1 MDDASSSHSSLRGT
15 CKQARS
21 VRSRNYSAG
30 VTRGPRLFAFD
41 ASTSIR
47 LAFVVLS
54 VILAASDESLEEVL
68 PWLLLVVALD
78 LVVVALDG
86 MPVSRRGVV
95 DSFVL
100 TLLVVS
106 AVGAGAGF
114 ALTGIGASSLV
125 LIPAYNAGMRF
136 GRLGMLATSVAA
148 GGAFLVCKWAFP
160 TQEPLVAEELI
171 LWLAATV
178 GLGLVGAWNRGLTAD
193 RAGGSD
199 PAAREA
205 IELIQ
210 RLQDLSSQ
218 MSTGLDAPAS
228 ATLAL
233 DLLSAQVP
241 STRSAVLV
249 TQDAE
254 HLVPV
259 ALRGSTRAPW
269 HIAEHVAALLRT
281 NPASW
286 VPTEVAFTDELGRRR
301 ALVVPFDLG
310 NGSTTVVVAE
320 RPDGG
325 SFSDAERTVARDVT
339 RRIAPTLQA
348 GLLFGTLRQFAS
360 LEERNRI
367 ARDIHDGIAQELAAL
382 GYQIDALRAQA
393 GPPGLPM
400 RDGLDKLRTQL
411 SDAMHD
417 LRLHI
422 TDLRVAERPGT
433 GLGSVLGAAVQSFG
447 SVTGVRTTVTVSES
461 QRRLDPRVEILIHRL
476 VMDIL
481 ADAQACGA
489 RNAWVSL
496 TTSVAG
502 PANVDVSHDGDPRTA
517 RRAFK
522 DPALEGLD
530 ATLFVRTE
538 TNGRTTVNLSVQ
550 EPAPVG
556 VFRPTP

>member
-1 MDDASSSHSSLRGT
+1 MTRSPRFLGLDAS
-15 CKQARS
+15 AR
-21 VRSRNYSAG
+21 
-30 VTRGPRLFAFD
+30 
-41 ASTSIR
+41 IR
-47 LAFVVLS
+47 LAFAALS
-54 VILAASDESLEEVL
+54 AFLAVYTGSVPLVL
-68 PWLLLVVALD
+68 PWLILVVALD
-78 LVVVALDG
+78 LVVTALEM
-86 MPVSRRGVV
+86 MPMLRRGVV
-95 DSFVL
+95 DTL
-100 TLLVVS
+100 IITLLS
-106 AVGAGAGF
+106 AAAAAAGVGY
-114 ALTGIGASSLV
+114 ALTEMGAKTGLAASILV
-125 LIPAYNAGMRF
+125 LIPTYHAGMRF

-148 GGAFLVCKWAFP
+148 GAGFGLSVWALDVERGVLP
-160 TQEPLVAEELI
+160 GDI
-171 LWLAATV
+171 LWLFAAI
-178 GLGLVGAWNRGLTAD
+178 GLGVLGAWNRGLA
-193 RAGGSD
+193 AAQGAESD

-205 IELIQ
+205 IELIR
-210 RLQDLSSQ
+210 RLQDLSGQ

-233 DLLSAQVP
+233 DLLSAEVP

-269 HIAEHVAALLRT
+269 HIAEHVSDLLRT
-281 NPASW
+281 NPSSW
-286 VPTEVAFTDELGRRR
+286 EPTEVAFTDELGRRR

-310 NGSTTVVVAE
+310 NGSTTVLVAE

-325 SFSDAERTVARDVT
+325 HFTEAERRVARDVT

-382 GYQIDALRAQA
+382 GYQVDALRAQA
-393 GPPGLPM
+393 GPPGIPM
-400 RDGLDKLRTQL
+400 RDGLDRLREQL
-411 SDAMHD
+411 SEAMAD

-447 SVTGVRTTVTVSES
+447 SVTGVRTTVTVSEG

-496 TTSVAG
+496 ATSVAG
-502 PANVDVSHDGDPRTA
+502 PAIVDVSHDGDPRTA
-517 RRAFK
+517 RRSFK

-530 ATLFVRTE
+530 ATLFVRSD
-538 TNGRTTVNLSVQ
+538 TNGRTTVNLTVQ
-550 EPAPVG
+550 EPAAVG
-556 VFRPTP
+556 AFRPPT

>member
-1 MDDASSSHSSLRGT
+1 MTRSLRIPGLDASA
-15 CKQARS
+15 Q
-21 VRSRNYSAG
+21 
-30 VTRGPRLFAFD
+30 
-41 ASTSIR
+41 IR

-54 VILAASDESLEEVL
+54 GLLAVQNDTVAEVL
-68 PWLLLVVALD
+68 PWMLLVLVLD
-78 LVVVALDG
+78 LAIVALDG
-86 MPVSRRGVV
+86 MVLRRGVMN
-95 DSFVL
+95 SMVL
-100 TLLVVS
+100 TLLCCS
-106 AVGAGAGF
+106 AAAAGAGYALAGHGGARCSSSSRRTTRGRSTAGSGSCSPAWSRAGPTSCRPGWAPTHEGIQVQLF
-114 ALTGIGASSLV
+114 AWIGAALT
-125 LIPAYNAGMRF
+125 
-136 GRLGMLATSVAA
+136 
-148 GGAFLVCKWAFP
+148 
-160 TQEPLVAEELI
+160 
-171 LWLAATV
+171 
-178 GLGLVGAWNRGLTAD
+178 LGLLGAWNRRLTD
-193 RAGGSD
+193 EQEQDVD

-210 RLQDLSSQ
+210 RLQDLSGQ

-228 ATLAL
+228 ASLAL
-233 DLLSAQVP
+233 DLLSAEVP

-269 HIAEHVAALLRT
+269 HIAEHVADLLRT

-286 VPTEVAFTDELGRRR
+286 MPTEVVFTDELGRRR
-301 ALVVPFDLG
+301 ALVVPFALG

-320 RPDGG
+320 RPDGRP
-325 SFSDAERTVARDVT
+325 FTEAERQIARNVT

-382 GYQIDALRAQA
+382 GYQVDALRAQA
-393 GPPGLPM
+393 GPPGIPM
-400 RDGLDKLRTQL
+400 RDGLDRLREQL
-411 SDAMHD
+411 SDAMAD
-417 LRLHI
+417 LRMHI

-433 GLGSVLGAAVQSFG
+433 GLGAVLGAAVQSFG
-447 SVTGVRTTVTVSES
+447 SVTGVRTTVTVSEG
-461 QRRLDPRVEILIHRL
+461 QRRMDPRVEILIHRL

-496 TTSVAG
+496 TTSVVG
-502 PANVDVSHDGDPRTA
+502 PAVVDVSHDGDPNTS

-538 TNGRTTVNLSVQ
+538 PNGRTTVNLTVQ
-550 EPAPVG
+550 EPTPVG
-556 VFRPTP
+556 AFRELR

>member
-1 MDDASSSHSSLRGT
+1 MTLTRRFPGLDAS
-15 CKQARS
+15 A
-21 VRSRNYSAG
+21 
-30 VTRGPRLFAFD
+30 
-41 ASTSIR
+41 SIR
-47 LAFVVLS
+47 LGFAVLS
-54 VILAASDESLEEVL
+54 GLLAVPDHVVAVL

-78 LVVVALDG
+78 LVIVALDSLPMG
-86 MPVSRRGVV
+86 RGVARTL
-95 DSFVL
+95 DL
-100 TLLVVS
+100 TLLS
-106 AVGAGAGF
+106 AGAVAAGVGYTF
-114 ALTGIGASSLV
+114 AESGAALLI
-125 LIPAYNAGMRF
+125 LIPAYHAGSKYGRF
-136 GRLGMLATSVAA
+136 GFLLCCALA
-148 GGAFLVCKWAFP
+148 GGSCLLTA
-160 TQEPLVAEELI
+160 
-171 LWLAATV
+171 WLSSEFALPKGTLAWLGAALA
-178 GLGLVGAWNRGLTAD
+178 LGLIGAWNQRLLAEQD
-193 RAGGSD
+193 SRDAD
-199 PAAREA
+199 PAAHEA

-210 RLQDLSSQ
+210 RLQDLSGQ

-233 DLLSAQVP
+233 DLLSAEVP

-249 TQDAE
+249 THDAE

-269 HIAEHVAALLRT
+269 PIAEHVADLLHA

-286 VPTEVAFTDELGRRR
+286 EPTEVLFVDELGRRR
-301 ALVVPFDLG
+301 ALVVPFALG

-320 RPDGG
+320 RPVGQPFTD
-325 SFSDAERTVARDVT
+325 DERRIARDVT

-393 GPPGLPM
+393 GPPGIAM
-400 RDGLDKLRTQL
+400 RDRLDGLREQL
-411 SDAMHD
+411 GEAMAD
-417 LRLHI
+417 LRMHI

-433 GLGSVLGAAVQSFG
+433 GLGAVLGAAVQSFG

-489 RNAWVSL
+489 RNAWVTL

-502 PANVDVSHDGDPRTA
+502 PACLDVSHDGNPRTA
-517 RRAFK
+517 RRSFK
-522 DPALEGLD
+522 DPALDGLD
-530 ATLFVRTE
+530 ATLFVQSE
-538 TNGRTTVNLSVQ
+538 PNGRTTVNLTVQ
-550 EPAPVG
+550 EPALGAV
-556 VFRPTP
+556 RSRT